1 MPSLRGGPPPMHL
14 SMTERFAAVRS
25 ALLIVDMQKDFC
37 AAGFGAERLGR
48 DISAARAVIPRI
60 QVLRESA
67 RSAGVLVVH
76 VAFCTLPGHASDSGP
91 WLAQRRRSTASGD
104 SLCIAGTP
112 GFDFIDELT
121 PADGELVVEKHRYS
135 AFTGTSLDMK
145 LRANRIESLVI
156 TGVSTNAC
164 VESTARAGCELDY
177 YICVPPDAVGSWDRR
192 LHETTLQ
199 NIDHRFG
206 VTLPT
211 ADITSIWAHPSNPRG
226 MNVRQ

>member
-1 MPSLRGGPPPMHL
+1 MLL
-14 SMTERFAAVRS
+14 TMTERFAPRRS
-25 ALLIVDMQKDFC
+25 ALLIIDMQNDFC
-37 AAGFGAERLGR
+37 TAGFGAEQLGR
-48 DISAARAVIPRI
+48 DISAARAAIPRI
-60 QVLRESA
+60 RALRETA

-76 VAFCTLPGHASDSGP
+76 VAFSTLPAHASDSGA

-112 GFDFIDELT
+112 GFAFIDELT
-121 PADGELVVEKHRYS
+121 PEGDELVIEKHRYS

-164 VESTARAGCELDY
+164 VESTARAACELDY
-177 YICVPPDAVGSWDRR
+177 YLCVPPDAVGSWDRR
-192 LHETTLQ
+192 LHEATLD
-199 NIDHRFG
+199 NINHRLG

-211 ADITSIWAHPSNPRG
+211 AEITSIWKSHR
-226 MNVRQ
+226 MEET